1 MKNKVIFSIIFNSCI
16 LFTLFSIL
24 TNTFF
29 AILYIGEDG
38 TNLPNIGINY
48 LILVISVIISLLV
61 LLLLVKLKKD
71 LVIKRI
77 NVLYF
82 ICCLYTSIFLVL
94 NVSTVILKN
103 VWNIY
108 TILMIL
114 AVSILTGIVKFFIPI
129 NKLLKAIIYFCI
141 YAVPYFII
149 SIHFGGFGK
158 GNMLIVLIT
167 VYLLAFALI
176 YAITQLINSLLKQ
189 QNNHNQKYE
198 KLFK

>member
-1 MKNKVIFSIIFNSCI
+1 MKNKAIFSIIFNSCI

-24 TNTFF
+24 TNAFF

-38 TNLPNIGINY
+38 TKLPNIGINY
-48 LILVISVIISLLV
+48 LIFVISLIVSLLV
-61 LLLLVKLKKD
+61 LLLLIKLKRD
-71 LVIKRI
+71 LISNKI
-77 NVLYF
+77 NIVYF
-82 ICCLYTSIFLVL
+82 ICCLYTSVFLVL
-94 NVSTVILKN
+94 NVSTVIVKN

-114 AVSILTGIVKFFIPI
+114 AISVLTGIVKFFVPI
-129 NKLLKAIIYFCI
+129 NKILKAIIYFCI

-167 VYLLAFALI
+167 IYLLAFAVI
-176 YAITQLINSLLKQ
+176 YAISQIVGAFL
-189 QNNHNQKYE
+189 NQKTNQTKDYE
-198 KLFK
+198 KLFR